1 MAHIV
6 QVGGGIVGLCT
17 AMLLAKDGHEVTLLE
32 RDATPPPSPEAAWED
47 WGRTGVNQFRML
59 HYLAPGFTRIVDA
72 ELPEIPAA
80 LAANGALQTNLVA
93 EIPDEV
99 KGGVREGDDLFG
111 TVTARR
117 PVAEAVVSAA
127 AAATPG
133 LTIKRSVAVTGLLV
147 DDSGLVPHVL
157 GVRTEA
163 GEEIRGDLVLDSGGR
178 RSALPSW
185 LEAVGANP
193 LVEEKEDCG
202 FVYYGRHFSS
212 RDGSLPFAFSGPLYP
227 FGTAS
232 VLTLPAD
239 NGTWGVGLIVSAKDA
254 ELRGLRHV
262 DRWTAAMQS
271 LPLHAH
277 WLDGEPLDDD
287 IAVMAKIEDRHRS
300 LVVGGQPVVT
310 GLLMVGDS
318 WACTN
323 PSLGRGISIGA
334 IHGLALRDYLR
345 DAPSDD
351 PATFVKGWEDAT
363 EVSAEPWYRTTLD
376 FDRHRLA
383 EIESLMNGEPYE
395 PDDLGWE
402 MTRALMRS
410 TSKDGDCL
418 RGFIRVAGV
427 LDTPDVVLADPA
439 LAEKVVTLGADWREE
454 EIAGPTRAELV
465 ALAAG

>member
-1 MAHIV
+1 MARIV

-17 AMLLAKDGHEVTLLE
+17 GMLLAKDGHEVTLLE
-32 RDATPPPSPEAAWED
+32 RDATVPPSPEAAWHE

-59 HYLAPGFTRIVDA
+59 HYLAPGFTRIMDA

-80 LAANGALQTNLVA
+80 LAASGALSTNLVGA
-93 EIPDEV
+93 IPDEL
-99 KGGVREGDDLFG
+99 KGGTRDGDDRFS

-117 PVAEAVVSAA
+117 PVAEAAISAA

-133 LTIKRSVAVTGLLV
+133 LTITRGVAVSGLLV
-147 DDSGLVPHVL
+147 TDDGGVPHVV
-157 GVRTEA
+157 GVRTEDGA
-163 GEEIRGDLVLDSGGR
+163 EIGGDLVIDAGGR

-185 LEAVGANP
+185 LEDAGARP

-212 RDGSLPFAFSGPLYP
+212 DDGSLPFAFSGPLYP

-239 NGTWGVGLIVSAKDA
+239 NGTWGVGLIVSARDA

-277 WLDGEPLDDD
+277 WIDGNPIDDD

-300 LVVGGQPVVT
+300 LVVDGQPVVT

-334 IHGLALRDYLR
+334 IHALALRDHLR
-345 DAPSDD
+345 AAPSDD
-351 PATFVKGWEDAT
+351 PATLVKGWEEAT
-363 EVSAEPWYRTTLD
+363 AASAEPWYRTTLD

-383 EIESLMNGEPYE
+383 EIESLMNGTPYE
-395 PDDLGWE
+395 PDDIGWE
-402 MTRALMRS
+402 MTMALMRAA
-410 TSKDGDCL
+410 TKDPDCL
-418 RGFIRVAGV
+418 RAFISVAGV
-427 LDTPDVVLADPA
+427 LDPPEVALADPA
-439 LAEKVVTLGADWREE
+439 VAEKVVTLGADWRDE

>member
-1 MAHIV
+1 VARIV

-17 AMLLAKDGHEVTLLE
+17 GMLLAKDGHEVTVLE
-32 RDATPPPSPEAAWED
+32 RDSAPPPSPEAAWHE

-59 HYLAPGFTRIVDA
+59 HYLAPGFTRIMDA

-80 LAANGALQTNLVA
+80 LSANGALHANIVE
-93 EIPDEV
+93 EIPDDI
-99 KGGVREGDDLFG
+99 KGGAREGDDLFH
-111 TVTARR
+111 TTTARR
-117 PVAEAVVSAA
+117 PVAEAVISAA
-127 AAATPG
+127 ASATPG
-133 LTIKRSVAVTGLLV
+133 LTIRRGVVVSGLLV
-147 DDSGLVPHVL
+147 SNDGVVPHVV
-157 GVRTEA
+157 GVRTET
-163 GEEIRGDLVLDSGGR
+163 GEEIRGDLVIDAGGR

-185 LEAVGANP
+185 LEAAGARP

-212 RDGSLPFAFSGPLYP
+212 RDGSLPFAFSGPLYA
-227 FGTAS
+227 FGSAS

-254 ELRGLRHV
+254 ELRGLRHL
-262 DRWTAAMQS
+262 DRWTATMKS

-277 WLDGEPLDDD
+277 WIDGDPLDDD

-300 LVVGGQPVVT
+300 LVADGQPVVT

-334 IHGLALRDYLR
+334 IHALALRDYLR
-345 DAPSDD
+345 GAPSDD
-351 PATFVKGWEDAT
+351 PAAFVKGWEDAT
-363 EVSAEPWYRTTLD
+363 AVSAEPWYRTTLE

-395 PDDLGWE
+395 PDDVGYE
-402 MTRALMRS
+402 MTRALMYAV
-410 TSKDGDCL
+410 SKDGDCL
-418 RGFIRVAGV
+418 RAFVRVAGV
-427 LDTPDVVLADPA
+427 LDPPEVVLADPA
-439 LAEKVVTLGADWREE
+439 VADKVVTLGADWRNE
-454 EIAGPTRAELV
+454 EIAGPTRSELV